1 MNFSEDDSG
10 KDRGQARAGAKPV
23 DPRVVKA
30 KPIVFKPIAV
40 KPLDGKRDRRMGGRG
55 LIAGVDEVGRGPLAG
70 PVAAAAVILD
80 PKRIPVGLRDSKE
93 LSELERER
101 LFAEIMASAHVGIA
115 FSGPAEI
122 DRVNIRQAT
131 LCAMRRAVNA
141 LPVPPDHVLI
151 DGRDVPPGIAC
162 AAQAIVKGDSLL
174 ASIAAASIVA
184 KVIRDRTMR
193 NIGIRYPAFGF
204 ASNVGYP
211 TPQHLDALAILGPSP
226 FHRLSFAPV
235 RRFLDEAL
243 IPNAG

>member
-1 MNFSEDDSG
+1 MSFSEGDSDG
-10 KDRGQARAGAKPV
+10 DRKQARTRAKPE
-23 DPRVVKA
+23 KSGSA
-30 KPIVFKPIAV
+30 KSKPIVF

-70 PVAAAAVILD
+70 PVTAAAVILD
-80 PKRIPVGLRDSKE
+80 PKRIPVGLRDSKDLCE
-93 LSELERER
+93 SERER
-101 LFAEIMASAHVGIA
+101 LFIEIMASAHVGIA

-122 DRVNIRQAT
+122 DRINIRQAT
-131 LCAMRRAVNA
+131 LCAMRRAVTA

-174 ASIAAASIVA
+174 ASIAAASINATVM
-184 KVIRDRTMR
+184 RDRTMR
-193 NIGIRYPAFGF
+193 NISVRYPAFGF
-204 ASNVGYP
+204 ATNVGYP
-211 TPQHLDALAILGPSP
+211 TPEHLEALSRCGPSP

>member
-1 MNFSEDDSG
+1 MSFSEGDSDE
-10 KDRGQARAGAKPV
+10 DRKRGRA
-23 DPRVVKA
+23 KA
-30 KPIVFKPIAV
+30 KPAKIAPIVF

-80 PKRIPVGLRDSKE
+80 PRRIPAGLRDSKE
-93 LSELERER
+93 LCEVERER
-101 LFAEIMASAHVGIA
+101 LFLEIMASAHVGIA

-131 LCAMRRAVNA
+131 LCAMRRAVSA
-141 LPVPPDHVLI
+141 LPVAPDHVLI
-151 DGRDVPPGIAC
+151 DGRDVPPGISC
-162 AAQAIVKGDSLL
+162 AAQAVVKGDSLL

-184 KVIRDRTMR
+184 KVIRDRTMH
-193 NIGIRYPAFGF
+193 NIGTRYPAFGF
-204 ASNVGYP
+204 ATNVGYP
-211 TPQHLDALAILGPSP
+211 TAEHLDALARVGPSP

-243 IPNAG
+243 IPNDS